1 MDKNIQ
7 SKQESDLNKKEHT
20 EKQDKR
26 NCNKKEEV
34 SYEEN
39 TEDEVLKET
48 QKISENIHDKPA
60 EEQQFENKD

>member
-26 NCNKKEEV
+26 NYNKKEEV

-39 TEDEVLKET
+39 TEDGALKQT
-48 QKISENIHDKPA
+48 HKISENIHDKPA